1 MNYNLCLLCHH
12 AGSDRQPGKRK
23 KEEGGTGKI
32 NTNNMKVGREG
43 EIQQEKKVTAKHH
56 LSRLSINA
64 YHAFSNWI
72 HFQLNQFTPAKLKL
86 KHIHEK
92 KDSDSI
98 WFQIEFGA
106 ASCSVFAVLNRTAS
120 RGTYNLSLLRAGTH
134 THTYTYSILVPLKHA
149 WRSHSIMISVG

>member
-1 MNYNLCLLCHH
+1 MLTVPPCWLRQT
-12 AGSDRQPGKRK
+12 AG
-23 KEEGGTGKI
+23 EEEKGGGGGAGKI

-134 THTYTYSILVPLKHA
+134 THTYSILVPLKHA
-149 WRSHSIMISVG
+149 WRSHSIMNSVG